1 MKRLI
6 VVGAG
11 VGGLTTGALLA
22 RAGLDVTVLEAQVY
36 AGGCASTFFH
46 QGYRFDAGATVSA
59 GFDHAGLMTRL
70 GEMLGITWRAEA
82 MDTTMVVHLSNGER
96 VTRWTDQARWNAERH
111 AHFGDAGETFWR
123 WQEKTADTLWGA
135 AMRGMPLPPQSLDD
149 VFALAK
155 TGLRALAQKPDLPLD
170 AFRAMSSRLHN
181 APENLRQFIDAQL
194 LISAQVTSESANA
207 LYGAAALDL
216 PRRGVAHLS
225 GGIGAIASNLVD
237 AIRRLGG
244 QVHFKHAVTRVQ
256 ARGDEF
262 VVETKSGNTFS
273 ADAVIFNL
281 PPWDAANLLGIAP
294 KKNLPSDGWGA
305 FVVYAGFENSI
316 VPNNFA
322 LHHQIIAREPLA
334 EGNSI
339 FVSLAP
345 ANDATRAPAG
355 HRAMT
360 ISTHTALFDWWHL
373 FERDRAAYEAR
384 KHEYAE
390 RMLATTER
398 VLPGLRGTLKLM
410 MPGTPVTYQRF
421 INRSFGWV
429 GGFPQ
434 THLLRALGPNLGA
447 RAWLVGDSIFPG
459 QSTLAVALGG
469 MRVADAVL
477 KNIGCSQT
485 RRTLRLT
492 PSLETRG

>member
-1 MKRLI
+1 MKRVI

-59 GFDHAGLMTRL
+59 GFDRAGLMTRL
-70 GEMLGITWRAEA
+70 GDILGITWRAEA
-82 MDTTMVVHLSNGER
+82 MDAAMVVHLPDGER
-96 VTRWTDQARWNAERH
+96 VTRWTDQTKWNDERR
-111 AHFGDAGETFWR
+111 AHFGNAGEKFWS
-123 WQEKTADTLWGA
+123 WQEKTADALWGA
-135 AMRGMPLPPQSLDD
+135 TMRGVPMPPQSFRDLMG
-149 VFALAK
+149 LANV
-155 TGLRALAQKPDLPLD
+155 GVRALTQRPTLPLD

-181 APENLRQFIDAQL
+181 APENLRRFIDAQL
-194 LISAQVTSESANA
+194 LISAQTTSEHANA
-207 LYGAAALDL
+207 LYGAAALDM
-216 PRRGVAHLS
+216 PRRGVTHLP
-225 GGIGAIASNLVD
+225 GGIGAIAANLVD

-244 QVHFKHAVTRVQ
+244 QVHFKHAVTRVE

-262 VVETKSGNTFS
+262 VVQAKNGNTFS
-273 ADAVIFNL
+273 ADAVVFNL
-281 PPWDAANLLGIAP
+281 PPWDAANLLGVAP
-294 KKNLPSDGWGA
+294 KKSLPSDGWGA
-305 FVVYAGFENSI
+305 FVVYAGFDGAI
-316 VPNNFA
+316 APNDLP

-339 FVSLAP
+339 FVSLSP
-345 ANDATRAPAG
+345 ANDVTRAPVG

-360 ISTHTALFDWWHL
+360 ISTHTALFEWWHL
-373 FERDRAAYEAR
+373 FERDREAYEAR
-384 KHEYAE
+384 KNEYAE
-390 RMLATTER
+390 RMIETAER
-398 VLPGLRGTLKLM
+398 VLPGLRGALKLM
-410 MPGTPVTYQRF
+410 MPGTPVTFQRF

-434 THLLRALGPNLGA
+434 THLFRALGPNLGS

-477 KNIGCSQT
+477 HQIGCARSQSVPKLNLGLQT
-485 RRTLRLT
+485 K
-492 PSLETRG
+492 